1 MLEFI
6 RSTYFQGLLDS
17 FSAGVVIF
25 NSEGFVYAV
34 NKSAYSILDLDNGDQ
49 VRKQWLELFTGF
61 ERKNTLE
68 DMVRYVTEH
77 MQQAPY
83 HFTDLFSDKE
93 GGVRYLSLVA
103 SPLIYHEKLFGIVIE
118 INDITNIVRLHERE
132 KNILQERNMFQQQR
146 YEALRKMSMSV
157 AHQIRN
163 PVTIIGGLAQ
173 RLPKELVL
181 STNQTGYFETIR
193 SCTKRMEDIVAAVY
207 EYSSLNVGQRYL
219 TDVGLIIH
227 AAREKALQRFSA
239 LPAEV
244 IWQVEI
250 EPCEILADI
259 DQLSSGI
266 AEIFANS
273 IESFVASPG
282 AIKVG
287 GHLYEKFYRIEI
299 TDTGRGVPEANL
311 NFIFDPFF
319 TTKTVGT
326 GMGLC
331 KAEKIIK
338 EHDGRITVR
347 NSVDI
352 GTTVSIEF
360 TLPKS

>member
-34 NKSAYSILDLDNGDQ
+34 NKAAHFILDLDAGDH
-49 VRKQWLELFTGF
+49 VRKQWVELFTGF

-83 HFTDLFSDKE
+83 HFTDRFPDRE
-93 GGVRYLSLVA
+93 GGIRYVSLVA
-103 SPLIYHEKLFGIVIE
+103 SPLIYYDKLFGIVIE
-118 INDITNIVRLHERE
+118 IIDITQIVRLHERE
-132 KNILQERNMFQQQR
+132 KSILQERNMFQQQR

-181 STNQTGYFETIR
+181 SASQIEYFDTIR
-193 SCTKRMEDIVAAVY
+193 GCAKRMEDIVAGVY

-219 TDVGLIIH
+219 TDVGLIIN
-227 AAREKALQRFSA
+227 AAREEVLLRFSTI
-239 LPAEV
+239 PAEV

-250 EPCEILADI
+250 EPCELLADI
-259 DQLSSGI
+259 GQLSMGI
-266 AEIFANS
+266 AEILANS
-273 IESFVASPG
+273 IESFAGSPG
-282 AIKVG
+282 RIKIS
-287 GHLYEKFYRIEI
+287 GHLHEGLYRLEI
-299 TDTGRGVPEANL
+299 TDTGSGVPEGNL

-338 EHDGRITVR
+338 EHDGRINIK
-347 NSVDI
+347 NSDDG
-352 GTTVSIEF
+352 GTKVSIEF
-360 TLPKS
+360 ALPQ